1 MRWLFP
7 GSTIRIEAPCL
18 CCGESMTTELCDE
31 ELLVTE
37 PAEMVGYTSQMVG
50 GDAASRPFR

>member
-1 MRWLFP
+1 MV
-7 GSTIRIEAPCL
+7 I
-18 CCGESMTTELCDE
+18 ELCDE
-31 ELLVTE
+31 EILAVE